1 MSDSAPSLQFW
12 LDRLR
17 AGGPGALEARNELI
31 RHSRERFRLLTRQM
45 LRGFPGLRQWEDTSD
60 VLQNVLIRIDRVLLS
75 LDLPTPRDFLHLAA
89 CQIRRELIDLS
100 RHYFGPHGR
109 GTHQI
114 PPGQIGQD
122 PMLDPADHRE
132 DPCHLER
139 WGELHETIANL
150 AEDERE
156 LFDLLFYQ
164 GLSQVETAALL
175 ELPVRTLQRRWQKAR
190 TNFMTRLGGD
200 LPF

>member
-1 MSDSAPSLQFW
+1 MSDPAPPLQFW

-17 AGGPGALEARNELI
+17 AGGSGALEARNELI

-60 VLQNVLIRIDRVLLS
+60 VLQNVLMRIDRVLLA
-75 LDLPTPRDFLHLAA
+75 LDVPTPRDFLSLAA
-89 CQIRRELIDLS
+89 CQIRRELIDLT
-100 RHYFGPHGR
+100 RHHFGPHGQ

-114 PPGQIGQD
+114 PPGQIGRGS
-122 PMLDPADHRE
+122 PPDPADQRD
-132 DPCHLER
+132 DPCHLAR
-139 WGELHETIANL
+139 WSELHETIANL
-150 AEDERE
+150 GEDERE
-156 LFDLLFYQ
+156 LFELLFYQ
-164 GLSQVETAALL
+164 GMNQIEAAALL